1 MELREARA
9 QLRRDQKRESYRRRL
24 PLSLHKSNMAVTIW
38 WEAGKLVCMA
48 LRYLEMEYL
57 ATKTRCG
64 ISDEPLA
71 CLGSAEHD
79 LVHGHRIPVHW
90 RRAIFDQAAALTEEE
105 LLLLERPA
113 GNQIRL
119 QVKARQFLTEVALVD
134 YVRARNARGLTVSS
148 RAVLE
153 RKGFLLDPAAV
164 HSHARLTKL
173 TRPGLKWIA
182 RWQQRHGLTRGR
194 FRQGCGL
201 TQEQQRTKVCLNKQ

>member
-24 PLSLHKSNMAVTIW
+24 PLSMHKSNMSVTIW
-38 WEAGKLVCMA
+38 WAAGKLVCMA

-64 ISDEPLA
+64 ITDEPLA
-71 CLGSAEHD
+71 CLSPHGD
-79 LVHGHRIPVHW
+79 DVVHSPRIPVHW
-90 RRAIFDQAAALTEEE
+90 RRTILDQVAALTEDE
-105 LLLLERPA
+105 LLALERPQ
-113 GNQIRL
+113 GKQIQLRA
-119 QVKARQFLTEVALVD
+119 KARQFQTEVALVD
-134 YVRARNARGLTVSS
+134 YVHARNQRGLTVSS

-173 TRPGLKWIA
+173 SRPGLKWIA
-182 RWQQRHGLTRGR
+182 RWQKRHGLSRGR

-201 TQEQQRTKVCLNKQ
+201 TLEQQRTKVCPQKN